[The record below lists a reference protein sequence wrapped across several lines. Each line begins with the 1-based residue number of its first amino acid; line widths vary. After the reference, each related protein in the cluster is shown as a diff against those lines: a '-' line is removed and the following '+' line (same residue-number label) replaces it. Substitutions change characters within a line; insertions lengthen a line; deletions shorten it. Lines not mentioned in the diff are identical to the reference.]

1 MSINLV
7 ILRKI
12 VNFEVDN
19 QRLRKIQKVT
29 KNCRLND
36 FSKFLQMWWS
46 SFLVRRC
53 IKCSISVVFLFRLST
68 GVVVLNPSKI
78 AVSSVALCH
87 SERYF
92 IIEIITRLD
101 LFLVNDQLA
110 ISIRINPSR
119 SCGCVFLFQGQTVR
133 RCTFLSH

>member
-19 QRLRKIQKVT
+19 QKLRKIWKVT

-46 SFLVRRC
+46 NFLVKRC
-53 IKCSISVVFLFRLST
+53 MKCSFSVVFLFRLSI
-68 GVVVLNPSKI
+68 GAVLIPSKI
-78 AVSSVALCH
+78 AVSSLALCH
-87 SERYF
+87 SERCF

-110 ISIRINPSR
+110 ISTRINPSR
-119 SCGCVFLFQGQTVR
+119 SCSCVFLFQGQTAFHIKL
-133 RCTFLSH
+133 CLA